1 MEKCRYHHNQQNVRS
16 RPEIA
21 ENASLRQYRRPSE
34 PSSCPEENEILQEH
48 CNLGKPPRSIEA
60 RSTYLQGLG

>member
-1 MEKCRYHHNQQNVRS
+1 MEKSRYHQNQQDLRS

-34 PSSCPEENEILQEH
+34 PFSCSEENEILQKYR
-48 CNLGKPPRSIEA
+48 NPTNRRG
-60 RSTYLQGLG
+60 Q